1 MNLNELSALFILNI
15 GFLHDCKYYVQ
26 ATIPVFNDMSYMAPT
41 ARAISSSREAI
52 QLMRGFQIPSKGLD
66 INKDLC
72 LTTKCFKNLWGLDSK
87 LVWQNLLWLL
97 PFCEILWHKMALCS
111 FDLHHK
117 IYREYEFYLKCYS
130 WDNPGSAQFDQ
141 SPVFSLLSLCQAAVT
156 VSFRILV
163 IISNYCQND
172 IKLCTFHKIIP
183 QRHI

>member
-1 MNLNELSALFILNI
+1 MTSQILCTANHSCFPCHELYGACSKSNQLFQRSNI
-15 GFLHDCKYYVQ
+15 
-26 ATIPVFNDMSYMAPT
+26 TP
-41 ARAISSSREAI
+41 E
-52 QLMRGFQIPSKGLD
+52 RGFQIPCKGAD

-72 LTTKCFKNLWGLDSK
+72 LTTKCSMNLWGLDSK

-130 WDNPGSAQFDQ
+130 WDNPGSAQFDELSVL
-141 SPVFSLLSLCQAAVT
+141 SPSLCQAAVT